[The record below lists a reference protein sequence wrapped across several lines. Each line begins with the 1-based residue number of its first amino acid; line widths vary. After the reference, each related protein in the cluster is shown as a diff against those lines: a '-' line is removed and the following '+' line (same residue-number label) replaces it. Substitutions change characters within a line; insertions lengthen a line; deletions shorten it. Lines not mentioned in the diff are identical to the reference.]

1 MLDIKK
7 DKKRKNSC
15 IKYQEEAQRKTTQ
28 MKALKLRLLHFPNR
42 ACNFAKAVREHSR
55 SARRQY
61 SLNVF

>member
-1 MLDIKK
+1 MLDIRNIKK
-7 DKKRKNSC
+7 KKST
-15 IKYQEEAQRKTTQ
+15 IKYHEEAQRKTTQ